1 MMNTLKKWMLIAGVA
16 AFALALPTSLMA
28 QDKAPEK
35 AKEEVKADKGEKG
48 DMVEL
53 KLKLPKPMFI
63 GTPKNIKT
71 DNLEKPSKEKPKP
84 FMVPKGT
91 VNLAFEKPVT
101 SSEEDPIIGDL
112 EMVTDGDKAGADG
125 SYVEL
130 GPFQQ
135 WVQIDL
141 EKESEIYAI
150 VAWHYHT
157 EARVYKDMVIQVA
170 DDPDFIENVRT
181 VYNNDH
187 DNSSGLGVGKDKEYI
202 ETFAGRIIPVKSVKA
217 RYVRLYTNGNTSN
230 DMNHYVEVEI
240 YGKPVKK

>member
-1 MMNTLKKWMLIAGVA
+1 MMNTLKKWMTIAGVA
-16 AFALALPTSLMA
+16 AFAMILPTSLMA
-28 QDKAPEK
+28 QDKTTDT
-35 AKEEVKADKGEKG
+35 AKTDDANKG

-53 KLKLPKPMFI
+53 KLELPKPMFI

-84 FMVPKGT
+84 VMVPKGT
-91 VNLAFEKPVT
+91 INVAAKKPVT
-101 SSEEDPIIGDL
+101 SSETDPIIGDL
-112 EMVTDGDKAGADG
+112 EMVTDGDKSGADG

-141 EKESEIYAI
+141 EQVCDIYDVVI
-150 VAWHYHT
+150 WHYHT

-202 ETFAGRIIPVKSVKA
+202 ETFAGRIIPVKDIKA
-217 RYVRLYTNGNTSN
+217 RYIRLYTNGNTSN
-230 DMNHYVEVEI
+230 DMNHYVEVEV
-240 YGKPVKK
+240 YGKPVE